1 MLYDILSPLIFFAS
15 LGGILLI
22 IGRVVIRIRREQ
34 LSTNIRSVAA
44 HTPSALSSSWQMGG
58 GEVTQLL
65 KPTQKSVHALR
76 SRFALFGHMVRQTK
90 DTAVTWRTRRR
101 EAKAA
106 KVAVQAMKAAEIVL
120 VTPPVPLV
128 QTEVEQSG
136 VVAQPRRRWQGL
148 SDWRERRASR
158 KVAAAETV
166 AQQVSADV
174 EKNVTAETVVPPL
187 TPVVV
192 PVITPSVS
200 ADVSPAAAIVPPAP
214 VADSRGFASTLIKR
228 VQAKRANSK
237 QPDAL
242 QSAEAELSQQHYQV
256 AEDMLVPYI
265 VKHPKDTAAYMLLG
279 KAAMGREAWSEAM
292 EIFEQ
297 VIKWN
302 RKQVGAYT
310 GLGIAAYHAGKFTR
324 ALQALQRAQDSD
336 PISREVL
343 DCLMSIAE
351 KMDNPALQHSIR
363 EKIEQLEAEA
373 SANNVPEN
381 ATV

>member
-76 SRFALFGHMVRQTK
+76 SRFALFGHMIRQTK
-90 DTAVTWRTRRR
+90 DSVVTWWTRRR
-101 EAKAA
+101 DAKTA
-106 KVAVQAMKAAEIVL
+106 KVAAQAIAAAE
-120 VTPPVPLV
+120 PVPVTSSAPLLR
-128 QTEVEQSG
+128 TDVEQSG
-136 VVAQPRRRWQGL
+136 VVAQPRRRWQGI
-148 SDWRERRASR
+148 SNWRERRASR
-158 KVAAAETV
+158 KIAAAEMV
-166 AQQVSADV
+166 AQPAASDV
-174 EKNVTAETVVPPL
+174 AKIATTETTVRSVA
-187 TPVVV
+187 PVVV

-200 ADVSPAAAIVPPAP
+200 VSDSPAAVVPPAP
-214 VADSRGFASTLIKR
+214 VADSRGFASSLIKR

-242 QSAEAELSQQHYQV
+242 QSAEEELLQQHYQV

-310 GLGIAAYHAGKFTR
+310 GLGLAAYHAGKFTR